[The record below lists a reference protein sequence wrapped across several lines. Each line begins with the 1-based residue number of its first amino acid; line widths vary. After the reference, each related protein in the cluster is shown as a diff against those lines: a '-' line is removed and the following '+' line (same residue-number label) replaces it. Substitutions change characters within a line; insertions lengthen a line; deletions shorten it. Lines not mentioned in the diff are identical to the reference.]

1 MDDTD
6 FYLDSQLTA
15 SEEAVS
21 VTDTSSVEE
30 NSSSW
35 FGLSTFSNMAKT
47 IGKNIDGITTVMK
60 SGAQVLLDE
69 LAELEN
75 EANRSDQDIFE
86 SETPSV
92 EIPMLPLPWEICL
105 QSFDRDLDVSIEQ
118 KEDAILKDRIFLLS
132 LDRKVFETP
141 YGKRISGDFT
151 LDDARLGLIHRLL
164 EEDQNLHSAYTK
176 ISDQCQAQ
184 KKLFWQNYFFHC
196 DEEREK
202 RQHELDEE
210 CTRKASRDEELD
222 AVIIGTP
229 KSTVFYPSRA
239 KSSSVTPDRTQIKQ
253 IQRGMSEDCDDFVI
267 VENSDCVV

>member
-6 FYLDSQLTA
+6 FYLDSQFTS

-47 IGKNIDGITTVMK
+47 IGQNIDGITTVMK

-86 SETPSV
+86 SETASV
-92 EIPMLPLPWEICL
+92 EIPILPLPWEICL

-118 KEDAILKDRIFLLS
+118 KEDAILKERIFLLS

-141 YGKRISGDFT
+141 FSHERMSGDFT
-151 LDDARLGLIHRLL
+151 LDDARLGLIRRLL
-164 EEDQNLHSAYTK
+164 EEDQNLNSAYTK
-176 ISDQCQAQ
+176 ISGM
-184 KKLFWQNYFFHC
+184 FF
-196 DEEREK
+196 
-202 RQHELDEE
+202 
-210 CTRKASRDEELD
+210 
-222 AVIIGTP
+222 IFI
-229 KSTVFYPSRA
+229 
-239 KSSSVTPDRTQIKQ
+239 
-253 IQRGMSEDCDDFVI
+253 
-267 VENSDCVV
+267 

>member
-1 MDDTD
+1 MNDTD
-6 FYLDSQLTA
+6 FYLDSHFTA

-47 IGKNIDGITTVMK
+47 IGQNIDGITTVMK

-75 EANRSDQDIFE
+75 EANRSDEDIFE
-86 SETPSV
+86 SETASV

-105 QSFDRDLDVSIEQ
+105 QSFDRDLDISIEQ

-151 LDDARLGLIHRLL
+151 LDDARLGLIRRLL
-164 EEDQNLHSAYTK
+164 EEDQNLNSAYTK
-176 ISDQCQAQ
+176 IS
-184 KKLFWQNYFFHC
+184 
-196 DEEREK
+196 
-202 RQHELDEE
+202 
-210 CTRKASRDEELD
+210 
-222 AVIIGTP
+222 
-229 KSTVFYPSRA
+229 
-239 KSSSVTPDRTQIKQ
+239 
-253 IQRGMSEDCDDFVI
+253 GMFL
-267 VENSDCVV
+267 